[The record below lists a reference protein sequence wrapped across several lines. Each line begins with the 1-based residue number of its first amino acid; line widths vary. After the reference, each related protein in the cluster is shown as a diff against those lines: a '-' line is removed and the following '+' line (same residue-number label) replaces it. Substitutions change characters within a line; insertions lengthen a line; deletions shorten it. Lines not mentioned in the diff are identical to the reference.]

1 MEIKT
6 KINRWDLK
14 LLHSKANYKEKTAKD
29 NPQNGKKYLQMVP
42 LTRDFQ
48 NLQTS
53 HYQKNSNKK

>member
-48 NLQTS
+48 NL
-53 HYQKNSNKK
+53 